1 MTVGAAG
8 MADEAK
14 TMADGQADGP
24 SDGQA
29 DGPPRLLTQPPRVI
43 NVGLERFAEDLA
55 AQSVAVQH
63 VQWSPP
69 AGGDA
74 RLAELLSKL
83 GS

>member
-1 MTVGAAG
+1 MASEGKTTADTPAATN
-8 MADEAK
+8 A
-14 TMADGQADGP
+14 P
-24 SDGQA
+24 V
-29 DGPPRLLTQPPRVI
+29 PLLDAPPRVV

-55 AQSVAVQH
+55 TQSVAVQH

>member
-1 MTVGAAG
+1 MRSE
-8 MADEAK
+8 DEA
-14 TMADGQADGP
+14 TADGQ
-24 SDGQA
+24 SDKTPA
-29 DGPPRLLTQPPRVI
+29 SLLAQPPKVI
-43 NVGLERFAEDLA
+43 NIGLERFAEDLA

>member
-1 MTVGAAG
+1 MTSEDNTAADTP
-8 MADEAK
+8 AVDNAP
-14 TMADGQADGP
+14 A
-24 SDGQA
+24 S
-29 DGPPRLLTQPPRVI
+29 LLDAPPRVV

-63 VQWSPP
+63 VRWSPP

>member
-1 MTVGAAG
+1 

-14 TMADGQADGP
+14 TMADGPA
-24 SDGQA
+24 DGQA
-29 DGPPRLLTQPPRVI
+29 DGPPRLLAQPPKVI

-55 AQSVAVQH
+55 AQDVAVQH

-83 GS
+83 GG